1 MKRLTILATFFM
13 SAMLVFGSNAVVAA
27 DLQVGRDYTVIDPP
41 LPSASPGKIEVVEFF
56 SYGCSH
62 CYEFHPLIV
71 AWTAKLPK
79 DVVLRRVPV
88 TLSRPPWMRL
98 AGIYYGLDATGNI
111 DKLDGEVF
119 KAIHVDRVNF
129 DSNEAV
135 ANWVN
140 SKGADGKKVVDAM
153 NSFGVQTRLKQVDP
167 ESARYG
173 IAGTPA
179 LAVNGRYL
187 VNTAGKNYGD
197 LLVITD
203 ALITKVRSEKPTK

>member
-1 MKRLTILATFFM
+1 
-13 SAMLVFGSNAVVAA
+13 
-27 DLQVGRDYTVIDPP
+27 
-41 LPSASPGKIEVVEFF
+41 
-56 SYGCSH
+56 
-62 CYEFHPLIV
+62 
-71 AWTAKLPK
+71 
-79 DVVLRRVPV
+79 
-88 TLSRPPWMRL
+88 MRL
-98 AGIYYGLDATGNI
+98 AGIYYGMDATGNI